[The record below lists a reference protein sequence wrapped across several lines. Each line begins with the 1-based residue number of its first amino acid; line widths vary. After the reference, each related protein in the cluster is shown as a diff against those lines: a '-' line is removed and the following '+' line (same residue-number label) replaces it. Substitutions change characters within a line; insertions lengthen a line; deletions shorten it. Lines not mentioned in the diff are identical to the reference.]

1 MGCWNK
7 TCGLSNL
14 HITAGMPVYVFV
26 LEKTESYDHCYSTG
40 LFSPLLLPFES
51 EYNDYG
57 AGENSSGIALNIIM
71 GGIKRDLVELP
82 LGENQYHDIEVTKEK
97 FDVDLFFEAVHEDR
111 LSIKGRFSTEPT
123 PIYFTMMRKD
133 IVDDILANRTIEEY
147 VGEGKGTFSKWGDEK
162 NYIRYKFADIVD
174 NIRPMI
180 AEARA
185 KVEEAKASNETLANY
200 MLFDGI
206 GAIFGYNS
214 PHLAA
219 RWMRYDDYRYSR
231 IVDMKIVYRKAFEA
245 GTDEAME
252 TLALVMEQ
260 HLKAL
265 FIDGFMTAAR
275 KTWIPGGHEGSQSTS
290 GAALRLLTSATIS
303 ALDREKAEWM
313 DDMGEDADEAE
324 YNE

>member
-14 HITAGMPVYVFV
+14 HITAGTPVYVFV
-26 LEKTESYDHCYSTG
+26 LEKNDTYEHCHSTS

-57 AGENSSGIALNIIM
+57 GGENSSGIALDVIM
-71 GGIKRDLVELP
+71 GGIKRDLVEMP
-82 LGENQYHDIEVTKEK
+82 LGENTYHDIEVTREK

-111 LSIKGRFSTEPT
+111 LSIKGRFSAEPT
-123 PIYFTMMRKD
+123 QIYFTMMRKD
-133 IVDDILANRTIEEY
+133 IVDAILEQREIEEY
-147 VGEGKGTFSKWGDEK
+147 VGGNKGTIAKWGDEK
-162 NYIRYKFADIVD
+162 NYIRYKFADIVAD
-174 NIRPMI
+174 IRPMI

-185 KVEEAKASNETLANY
+185 KVAKAKETDDNLAVY
-200 MLFDGI
+200 MLFDGP
-206 GAIFGYNS
+206 GAIFDYQS

-219 RWMRYDDYRYSR
+219 RWMRYDNYRYSR
-231 IVDMKIVYRKAFEA
+231 IVDMKIVFRKAFEA
-245 GTDEAME
+245 DTDEAME

-265 FIDGFMTAAR
+265 YIDGFMSAAR

-290 GAALRLLTSATIS
+290 GGALRLLAKATIDV
-303 ALDREKAEWM
+303 LDEEKRQWM
-313 DDMGEDADEAE
+313 DDTGEDESE
-324 YNE
+324 YLED

>member
-14 HITAGMPVYVFV
+14 HITSGTPVYVFV
-26 LEKTESYDHCYSTG
+26 LEKNNSYDHCYSTG

-51 EYNDYG
+51 VYNDYG
-57 AGENSSGIALNIIM
+57 GGEDSSGIAMSIIM
-71 GGIKRDLVELP
+71 GGIKKDLVEMP
-82 LGENQYHDIEVTKEK
+82 LGENKYHDIEVTKEK

-111 LSIKGRFSTEPT
+111 LFTQGRFSAEPT
-123 PIYFTMMRKD
+123 RIQFTMFRKD
-133 IVDDILANRTIEEY
+133 IVDAILAEREIEEY
-147 VGEGKGTFSKWGDEK
+147 VGGNKGTYAKWGDEK
-162 NYIRYKFADIVD
+162 NYIRYKFADIVA

-185 KVEEAKASNETLANY
+185 KVEEAKKDNETLASY

-206 GAIFGYNS
+206 SAIFDYNS
-214 PHLAA
+214 PHISA
-219 RWMRYDDYRYSR
+219 RWMRYDNYRYSR
-231 IVDMKIVYRKAFEA
+231 IVDMKTVFRKAFEA

-275 KTWIPGGHEGSQSTS
+275 KSWIPGGHEGSQSYS
-290 GAALRLLTSATIS
+290 GSALRQLWNATSKV
-303 ALDREKAEWM
+303 LDEEKRQWAE
-313 DDMGEDADEAE
+313 DMGEEESE
-324 YNE
+324 YEEE

>member
-14 HITAGMPVYVFV
+14 HITAGTPVYVFV
-26 LEKTESYDHCYSTG
+26 LEKNADYEHCHSTS

-57 AGENSSGIALNIIM
+57 GGENSSGIALSIIM

-82 LGENQYHDIEVTKEK
+82 LGDNQYHDIEVTKEK

-111 LSIKGRFSTEPT
+111 LSIKGRFSAEPKQ
-123 PIYFTMMRKD
+123 IYFTMMRKD
-133 IVDDILANRTIEEY
+133 IVDSILENREIEEY
-147 VGEGKGTFSKWGDEK
+147 VGDGKGTIAKWGNEK
-162 NYIRYKFADIVD
+162 NYIRYKFADIVA

-185 KVEEAKASNETLANY
+185 KVAEAKTTNDTLANY
-200 MLFDGI
+200 MTYDGI
-206 GAIFGYNS
+206 GAIFDYHS
-214 PHLAA
+214 PHISA
-219 RWMRYDDYRYSR
+219 RWMRYDNYRYSR
-231 IVDMKIVYRKAFEA
+231 IVDMKIVFRKAFEA

-265 FIDGFMTAAR
+265 YIDGFMSSAR

-290 GAALRLLTSATIS
+290 GGALRLLAKATIDV
-303 ALDREKAEWM
+303 LDKEKAEWLA
-313 DDMGEDADEAE
+313 DTGEDESE
-324 YNE
+324 YLED